1 MEALAMAFLL
11 GAIIYWALLAYLGYI
26 GYKKTT
32 PTAMDYFLAGG
43 ALGPIVVGIAGMATM
58 LSAWTMLGHPGGQYT
73 YGLPYTCYLVHMTI
87 QVLFPLMLFYK
98 PLWLLSHKYHHI
110 TIGEMAGD
118 YFESKWIRILIGIC
132 AVLFAVGYVTIQLVG
147 GAIIFR
153 HFSGGLI
160 YPEAGA
166 ILMAIIVAYYV
177 IAGGFR
183 STVWTD
189 VIQGILLL
197 FGVAMVMVA
206 ILWAV
211 GGLTT
216 LWNRALSELP
226 PAYFKVPPGMVLF
239 GVPYIITMAF
249 ANLGIYTSPQVSM
262 IYAGS
267 RDRRAIRVVGL
278 LMIVVASF
286 LFFVGY
292 PIIGTGGRL
301 LFPKLT
307 APDTLPLVAVTTLT
321 PPFMAA
327 LFGIA
332 TMAAM
337 NSTADMNLLQTSGIV
352 VRDII
357 LSTYGK
363 EIPEKRQ
370 IQISRAIILL
380 ILIMAILM
388 VFVRGLYE
396 FITFLGALGV
406 AHGTQ
411 MIPTLFAITRSPRI
425 TKLGAG
431 LGLLV
436 GIIVVNLTYWVWRY
450 PFGIHSAGWGLIANV
465 IVCALVSLATNPPSK
480 EKVDKFHGFLAK
492 EFGLPSLGLLP
503 RTKEGWTFAVLVAI
517 YMFLHAGPLLYLF
530 EGLALWVWNVA
541 MWLFAIVLAL
551 IGFYKFKF
559 A

>member
-1 MEALAMAFLL
+1 MEELAISFIV
-11 GAIIYWALLAYLGYI
+11 GAIIYWGILAYLGYL
-26 GYKKTT
+26 GYKRTT
-32 PTAMDYFLAGG
+32 PTAMEYFLAGG
-43 ALGPIVVGIAGMATM
+43 TLGPVVVGIAGMATM

-73 YGLPYTCYLVHMTI
+73 YGLSYTCYLVHMTI

-98 PLWLLSHKYHHI
+98 PLWLLSHKYRFV
-110 TIGEMAGD
+110 TIGEMAED
-118 YFESKWIRILIGIC
+118 YFESKWIRVLIGIC

-147 GAIIFR
+147 GAIIFQ

-189 VIQGILLL
+189 VIQGILLIL
-197 FGVAMVMVA
+197 GVAIVMVA

-211 GGLTT
+211 GGINV
-216 LWNRALSELP
+216 LWIRALSELP
-226 PAYFKVPPGMVLF
+226 SSYFKVPPGMVLF

-267 RDRRAIRVVGL
+267 RDPRAIRVVGL
-278 LMIVVASF
+278 LMIIVASF
-286 LFFVGY
+286 LFFIGY

-301 LFPKLT
+301 LFPKLPS
-307 APDTLPLVAVTTLT
+307 PDRLPLVAITTLA
-321 PPFMAA
+321 PAFIAA
-327 LFGIA
+327 LFGVA
-332 TMAAM
+332 TLAAM
-337 NSTADMNLLQTSGIV
+337 NSTADMNLLQTSGIF

-357 LSTYGK
+357 SPIYKKSL
-363 EIPEKRQ
+363 PDEKQ
-370 IQISRAIILL
+370 IFISRMIILL
-380 ILIMAILM
+380 MLLLSISM
-388 VFVRGLYE
+388 VFIRGLYE
-396 FITFLGALGV
+396 LITFLGALGV

-411 MIPTLFAITRSPRI
+411 MIPILFAITRASRI

-431 LGLLV
+431 LGLLA
-436 GIIVVNLTYWVWRY
+436 GIIAVNLTYWVWRY
-450 PFGIHSAGWGLIANV
+450 PFGIHSAGWGLITNI
-465 IVCALVSLATNPPSK
+465 IVCIIASYTTKPPSAD
-480 EKVDKFHGFLAK
+480 KVEKFHGFLSK
-492 EFGLPSLGLLP
+492 EFGLPSIGLLP
-503 RTKEGWTFAVLVAI
+503 KTSKGWAFAILVMI

-530 EGLALWVWNVA
+530 EGIALWIWNVA
-541 MWLFAIVLAL
+541 MWIFAIILAL
-551 IGFYKFKF
+551 IGFYKFRF